1 MIEVDLLKSGK
12 KGRPKT
18 SGSIPTGHGSRASR
32 PSRGGPI
39 GTLLRLRGR
48 VPGSWWV
55 DGWVVASAV
64 VVATCAGAA
73 AYMVVSA
80 GAVESRTAVAL
91 DAALADSARRT
102 ATLETMRELEERRQ
116 TIAARAS
123 IIEELDAQR
132 YAWPRIM
139 SEVALALPAEAWLVH
154 LGQTASDGSVRLRLE
169 GRATDN
175 LAVSRFWNDLE
186 SSSAIGAVQLVALE
200 LGVEGWAGGTR
211 DVYHFVLEATH
222 QAPSPP
228 EGGAS

>member
-12 KGRPKT
+12 KSRPKT
-18 SGSIPTGHGSRASR
+18 SGSSPRGRGSRASR

-39 GTLLRLRGR
+39 GALMRFLDRA
-48 VPGSWWV
+48 PGSWRT

-64 VVATCAGAA
+64 VVATCVGAA

-80 GAVESRTAVAL
+80 GAVESRSAAAL
-91 DAALADSARRT
+91 EAALADSVRRT
-102 ATLETMRELEERRQ
+102 ATLQTMRELEERRE
-116 TIAARAS
+116 TIAAKAS

-154 LGQTASDGSVRLRLE
+154 LGQTASDGPVRLRLE

-200 LGVEGWAGGTR
+200 LGVEEWAGGTR

-222 QAPSPP
+222 QARSLP
-228 EGGAS
+228 ERGAP

>member
-12 KGRPKT
+12 KSRPKT
-18 SGSIPTGHGSRASR
+18 SGSSPTGRGSRASR

-39 GTLLRLRGR
+39 GALMRFRGGA
-48 VPGSWWV
+48 PGSWRA

-64 VVATCAGAA
+64 VVAACAGSA

-80 GAVESRTAVAL
+80 DSVESRSAAAL
-91 DAALADSARRT
+91 DAALADSVRRT
-102 ATLETMRELEERRQ
+102 ATLETMRELEERRE

-154 LGQTASDGSVRLRLE
+154 LGQTASDGPVRLRLE

-200 LGVEGWAGGTR
+200 LGVEEWAGGMR

-228 EGGAS
+228 ARGAP